1 MTIYSLIEYSLNYS
15 ETTRSL
21 WFCSKDE
28 ATSFNNDNENT
39 DKFKSFKY
47 KVKLLGNAVAQV
59 AANHTNEF

>member
-47 KVKLLGNAVAQV
+47 KAKLLGNAVAQV
-59 AANHTNEF
+59 APNHTNEF